1 MKNMKKI
8 LALALVVMSV
18 MAIALPA
25 MAAGWESRYG
35 PGELNSNSNYAGVHR
50 HVRNLQKDLIKLG
63 YDLGPDGADGYYGSY
78 TKAAVRAFQRNNGL
92 SVDGITVSVISCS
105 FAGVTVLV

>member
-25 MAAGWESRYG
+25 MAAGWESHYG

-63 YDLGPDGADGYYGSY
+63 YACYFSDSQRGELHRRSDL
-78 TKAAVRAFQRNNGL
+78 
-92 SVDGITVSVISCS
+92 
-105 FAGVTVLV
+105 

>member
-50 HVRNLQKDLIKLG
+50 HFRNLQKDLIKLG

-92 SVDGITVSVISCS
+92 SVDGITVSIISCS

>member
-63 YDLGPDGADGYYGSY
+63 
-78 TKAAVRAFQRNNGL
+78 
-92 SVDGITVSVISCS
+92 
-105 FAGVTVLV
+105 

>member
-18 MAIALPA
+18 MAIALPS
-25 MAAGWESRYG
+25 MAAGWESRYD

-92 SVDGITVSVISCS
+92 SVDGI
-105 FAGVTVLV
+105 AGPITKSTLYSLTN